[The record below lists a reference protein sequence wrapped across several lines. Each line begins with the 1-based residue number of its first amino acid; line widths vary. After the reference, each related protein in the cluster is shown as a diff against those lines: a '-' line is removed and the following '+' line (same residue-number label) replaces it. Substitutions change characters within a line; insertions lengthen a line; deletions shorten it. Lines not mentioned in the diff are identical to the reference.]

1 MGQRQ
6 TKRQK
11 EIVDRENETKAD
23 KEIEGDR
30 RNRKNETKADKET
43 LKARRQRK

>member
-11 EIVDRENETKAD
+11 EIVDRENETKVD
-23 KEIEGDR
+23 KATEGDR
-30 RNRKNETKADKET
+30 R
-43 LKARRQRK
+43 QRK

>member
-23 KEIEGDR
+23 KETEGDR
-30 RNRKNETKADKET
+30 RNRKM
-43 LKARRQRK
+43 RQRQIKRH

>member
-11 EIVDRENETKAD
+11 EIVDRENK
-23 KEIEGDR
+23 
-30 RNRKNETKADKET
+30 TKADKET
-43 LKARRQRK
+43 EGDRRQRKMLTWDTLNTNFDSP